1 MCDAKGLKVPP
12 VSIHVPIH
20 PVGSPDFLFV
30 DAARPR
36 ASPSSWSSPTTNHQ
50 HTELDMNI
58 PALGAHPDDVEF
70 LCAGTLLKYHQEGRA
85 GRSAW

>member
-1 MCDAKGLKVPP
+1 
-12 VSIHVPIH
+12 
-20 PVGSPDFLFV
+20 
-30 DAARPR
+30 
-36 ASPSSWSSPTTNHQ
+36 
-50 HTELDMNI
+50 MNI